1 MSIEKFLQEHC
12 QPGDRVVTGDK
23 VYVALIPSYE
33 QTRLRLYANQDS
45 LEVDDP
51 RDMRKL
57 KAPEVWRLIRKGA
70 EYINPIDQ
78 NPERQE
84 KWQRVAVYEEE
95 KKEKVSPS
103 HAYLYEFYLTH
114 VGEVTKL
121 QRLVQYNPKFFQL
134 LLGESLL
141 GTAREYLEKQ
151 IVKEVK
157 I

>member
-57 KAPEVWRLIRKGA
+57 KAPEVWRRSPNWVEHEAGGKSWR
-70 EYINPIDQ
+70 EETW
-78 NPERQE
+78 ERI
-84 KWQRVAVYEEE
+84 AVYEEE
-95 KKEKVSPS
+95 KEKKDIPS

-114 VGEVTKL
+114 VSEVSKL